1 MRKDV
6 PACEWVAARVLN
18 EGGGEGCGRVV
29 ADYGQYCELGEKN
42 AKMRR
47 CGNVIRLMRY
57 GVSGGSESAL
67 GDGDM
72 AATGGGCARRLL
84 CVVEEMESNIFF

>member
-72 AATGGGCARRLL
+72 ADSRRMRTQVNLRWKW
-84 CVVEEMESNIFF
+84 SQTYFF